1 MRLAARNLLIL
12 PAVGSALKFQQQ
24 QAPKAPIDSLNRR
37 QLLTLP
43 ATALALPTAARADAA
58 GQAWAGPRWA
68 EVDTKLPTNDQARVF
83 RDLEDGF
90 EVAYPSNNWMR
101 TQPLPE
107 LLGGAPPRGTRF
119 AATDL
124 GQGAVIAVTCQPLS
138 NVDWPAI
145 QAVKK
150 NGAKS
155 LEAAAARFARKLLD
169 DRAAELGWSS
179 ARLVSSAVKAP
190 NRVEFEGKAYFEIP
204 NDVPIVRKEVC
215 VSLRRE
221 GKVLTAWAS
230 APVDTLSQN
239 PEVARYIPAIIQ
251 TFRAA

>member
-24 QAPKAPIDSLNRR
+24 QAPKAPAVALNRR

-43 ATALALPTAARADAA
+43 AAALALPQSARAD
-58 GQAWAGPRWA
+58 QAWAGPRWA

-124 GQGAVIAVTCQPLS
+124 GQGAVIAVTCCVEINQCVRPAWRYYLLF
-138 NVDWPAI
+138 WPP
-145 QAVKK
+145 
-150 NGAKS
+150 
-155 LEAAAARFARKLLD
+155 RR
-169 DRAAELGWSS
+169 S
-179 ARLVSSAVKAP
+179 AR
-190 NRVEFEGKAYFEIP
+190 
-204 NDVPIVRKEVC
+204 
-215 VSLRRE
+215 
-221 GKVLTAWAS
+221 VLG
-230 APVDTLSQN
+230 VL
-239 PEVARYIPAIIQ
+239 ARGVLGFLTR
-251 TFRAA
+251 TF